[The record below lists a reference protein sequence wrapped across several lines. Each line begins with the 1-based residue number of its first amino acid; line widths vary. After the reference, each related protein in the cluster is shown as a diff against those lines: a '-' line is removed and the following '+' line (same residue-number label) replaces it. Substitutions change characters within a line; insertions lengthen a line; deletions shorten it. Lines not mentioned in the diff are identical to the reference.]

1 MRARFQLGFAILSL
15 ALTLPVP
22 AFPAAN
28 QLDGRIAI
36 VQSNHASGQVD
47 RRRLITILERSCAE
61 LHIDESLVPRIVFIR
76 ISPEEAPV
84 GGVPAGAPVL
94 VERAY
99 VTVDRKTAPEQSRF
113 LVWLVDKPSDQNL
126 VAAIVHVLRLHLGL
140 NLSDA
145 DLVRSAERILR
156 QLNATVD
163 VKSFVK

>member
-1 MRARFQLGFAILSL
+1 VRAPFQLGFAILSL

-22 AFPAAN
+22 SFPAAN
-28 QLDGRIAI
+28 RLEERIAI
-36 VQSNHASGQVD
+36 VQSNHASGRVD
-47 RRRLITILERSCAE
+47 RERLMAILERSCAE
-61 LHIDESLVPRIVFIR
+61 LHIDESSVPRIVFIR
-76 ISPEEAPV
+76 VSQQDASV

-99 VTVDRKTAPEQSRF
+99 VTVDGTAGPQQSRF

-126 VAAIVHVLRLHLGL
+126 VAAIVHVLRLHLAL

-145 DLVRSAERILR
+145 DLHNAAQRILR